1 MGQSILVMEMWCPW
15 KHPFFGL
22 DVMGESTVGRDW
34 LEGVHSE
41 EVRRWENPLEKDL
54 PGSIHSLREGNGRA
68 HVKKGVSSY
77 PVFRMDVMGQ
87 FTIGNAFE
95 ESTHGRSEVIGES
108 FGIPGDLLGS
118 AHSRGL
124 VNCG

>member
-41 EVRRWENPLEKDL
+41 EVRRWENPLEKDRSYK
-54 PGSIHSLREGNGRA
+54 PHSQ
-68 HVKKGVSSY
+68 KKNQHKTLVIV
-77 PVFRMDVMGQ
+77 VFCVVVPSNEY
-87 FTIGNAFE
+87 FVLFC
-95 ESTHGRSEVIGES
+95 
-108 FGIPGDLLGS
+108 L
-118 AHSRGL
+118 
-124 VNCG
+124 